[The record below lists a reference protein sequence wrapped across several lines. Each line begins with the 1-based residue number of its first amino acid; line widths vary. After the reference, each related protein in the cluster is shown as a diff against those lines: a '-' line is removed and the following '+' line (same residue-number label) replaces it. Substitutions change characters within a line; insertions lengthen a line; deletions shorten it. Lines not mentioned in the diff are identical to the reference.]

1 MTASSRGSRAAASVL
16 PASLKTLDNTP
27 NSELPHV
34 KATPPVTASTPHHT
48 TKAGILLTR
57 PPLLTPPLTSFE
69 KAYFFYQKRLN
80 ERLALPFTRY
90 FYFKKDTP
98 ADTDWKI
105 KARERNGVA
114 ARELGGYRAYGEEA
128 WNDELLVTDLEQEGG
143 EGEGKSKG
151 KGLGKMG
158 LAEPKHVVDS
168 LVKEARVRAIEG
180 KDGAAVEVQ
189 EGDAVHVESNVDQ
202 PLKRWTDADRK
213 RDVRRLDRQLAR
225 TLYLLVKREGGG
237 WGFPAGELVGR
248 ENLHQGAERVLVQT
262 AGVNMN
268 TWIVGHVPVAH
279 HIINPR
285 FHPESGDLEK
295 QGTRTFFMK
304 GRIMAGQANLEGNM
318 FGLSDFKWLTKQEVQ
333 KHVADKYW
341 SYVKNMMSDR

>member
-1 MTASSRGSRAAASVL
+1 LKNKMTASSRGSRAAASVL
-16 PASLKTLDNTP
+16 RECPIPILTKRTLLTRNKGSTSSRPRQPICASCSHSQPSRRTYAVAAASLKTLDNTP
-27 NSELPHV
+27 NSEPPQV
-34 KATPPVTASTPHHT
+34 KATPPVTASTPHYT

-90 FYFKKDTP
+90 FYFKKGTP

-128 WNDELLVTDLEQEGG
+128 WNDELLVNDLEQESG

-158 LAEPKHVVDS
+158 LAEPRHVVDS

-189 EGDAVHVESNVDQ
+189 EGDEVHVDTNVDQ

-248 ENLHQGAERVLVQT
+248 ENLH
-262 AGVNMN
+262 
-268 TWIVGHVPVAH
+268 PVCYM
-279 HIINPR
+279 P
-285 FHPESGDLEK
+285 L
-295 QGTRTFFMK
+295 
-304 GRIMAGQANLEGNM
+304 L
-318 FGLSDFKWLTKQEVQ
+318 FKMQRW
-333 KHVADKYW
+333 
-341 SYVKNMMSDR
+341 RG